1 MNAPNPS
8 PLTTLRE
15 ALGEAQKKML
25 VLAKWEE
32 NIHMTS
38 SRPATPYTNGIEGI
52 DALTRAE
59 SALKVAEEA
68 LAEGFYWLPNEP
80 TSIAEAEAG
89 GTRIHFKFSAAL
101 AAIKEARHD

>member
-68 LAEGFYWLPNEP
+68 LE
-80 TSIAEAEAG
+80 EAYQPDGSHYVGDGCACG
-89 GTRIHFKFSAAL
+89 PCKYKRSRAAL
-101 AAIKEARHD
+101 AAIEEARND